1 MRQNNIEKVSDYECW
16 CLLISKTAFFLHLSF
31 QMSVSDK
38 AQKVHFRDD
47 SYGGSSG
54 YSSLGSN
61 KGGGARPKLTIPTVG
76 ILKITLTFF
85 FF

>member
-1 MRQNNIEKVSDYECW
+1 
-16 CLLISKTAFFLHLSF
+16 
-31 QMSVSDK
+31 MSVSDK

-85 FF
+85 SF